1 MGVCL
6 SRNSAAT
13 RPCRKP
19 WADRRPTRLSERTC
33 SSPRTLTNTRAWRRS
48 GLVLTPVTVT
58 NPTRGSWRSLAIA
71 SLSTSRTAS
80 STRRM
85 RPSAILSLPTETWD
99 EVVQLGDR
107 GDRSS
112 HVHALRAPRLQPA
125 LHPVGRDGQ
134 VRKRPARKRGGQRRP
149 LPQVLVVHLR
159 NSYAETAVELSLDRG
174 QLLALALEAAGL
186 REVQVD
192 HQHSHEAG
200 LGHQA
205 LRAQLCQAS
214 SRST

>member
-1 MGVCL
+1 SNSSMGVCL
-6 SRNSAAT
+6 RRSSAAT

-19 WADRRPTRLSERTC
+19 CAERRPVRLSDRTC

-85 RPSAILSLPTETWD
+85 RPSAILSLPAETWD
-99 EVVQLGDR
+99 QVVQLVDR
-107 GDRSS
+107 GDRPSY
-112 HVHALRAPRLQPA
+112 VHALRAARFQPA
-125 LHPVGRDGQ
+125 LDPVGRDGQ
-134 VRKRPARKRGGQRRP
+134 VRKRAARQRGGQRRP
-149 LPQVLVVHLR
+149 LPQVVVVHLR
-159 NSYAETAVELSLDRG
+159 DGYAKTAVELSLDRG

-192 HQHSHEAG
+192 HQHSH
-200 LGHQA
+200 
-205 LRAQLCQAS
+205 
-214 SRST
+214 